1 MTPASS
7 DIRITVVIICFKQAR
22 YIVEAIDSVL
32 AQTDQAP
39 IHEII
44 VVDDC
49 SPDNSADVA
58 QEAARRDP
66 RIQVIRREINSGAC
80 AAPRNDAI
88 RAGTGTH
95 FAFLDGDD
103 IWMPKKIEKQVKALR
118 AHPEVGLLFS
128 DYIVFD
134 DESDA
139 EELNVARHYEAG
151 AAHQLRD
158 FFVHGGPI
166 IPSCAIVSRGAVDA
180 VGVFDPEMRFNE
192 DSEYWMRIASA
203 FPIHHQAKPLIR
215 KREWFGSLGS
225 AKYGLEN
232 LECKREITRRML
244 ARVPELAEVA
254 PRREAQIEFKT
265 AVHYFS
271 MGERAQARASL
282 RKALEL
288 DSRLKKARL
297 YLGLSYLSADPET
310 LIEYF
315 RRARTRLPAGLRG

>member
-1 MTPASS
+1 MPTASP
-7 DIRITVVIICFKQAR
+7 DIRITVVIICFKQAQ

-32 AQTDQAP
+32 AQTEQGP

-49 SPDNSADVA
+49 SPDNSVA
-58 QEAARRDP
+58 VAEEAARKDP
-66 RIQVIRREINSGAC
+66 RIRVLRRDTNSGAC

-103 IWMPKKIEKQVKALR
+103 VWMPEKIATQAAALR

-134 DESDA
+134 DDSDA
-139 EELNVARHYEAG
+139 EERNVVRHYEAG
-151 AAHQLRD
+151 TPHQLRD

-166 IPSCAIVSRGAVDA
+166 IPSCAIVSRAAVDA

-192 DSEYWMRIASA
+192 DSEYWMRIASE
-203 FPIHHQAKPLIR
+203 FPIHHQPVALIR

-254 PRREAQIEFKT
+254 PRREAQIELKT
-265 AVHYFS
+265 AVHHFTV
-271 MGERAQARASL
+271 GDRVAARTHLRAALTLDPGL
-282 RKALEL
+282 RKAQ
-288 DSRLKKARL
+288 L
-297 YLGLSYLSADPET
+297 YLGLSYLSRDPET
-310 LIEYF
+310 LIDVL
-315 RRARTRLPAGLRG
+315 RRARTRLPAALRG